1 MLLLKLGLVPYGE
14 ALDLQRRI
22 FTAKSEGRFADD
34 VLILLQH
41 PPVITL
47 GRQASE
53 HDVLASPDALRQ
65 LGVELFNVERG
76 GKATYHGP
84 GQIVGY
90 PILDLRHFRTDV
102 SWFVRAEAEVII
114 RTLADHGF
122 EGRYDKE
129 NPGVWVG
136 GAKIAAFGSRLSN
149 WVTYHGFA
157 FNIDP
162 DLRHFDLIVPCGIFD
177 KGVVSLAGL
186 LGRKVAVEDVTPHI
200 VRHFA
205 AVFETTLEEVWRE
218 DVEAQLGPHPT
229 PPQPPV
235 RAPVPEH
242 MSAERDGAER

>member
-149 WVTYHGFA
+149 WVT
-157 FNIDP
+157 
-162 DLRHFDLIVPCGIFD
+162 
-177 KGVVSLAGL
+177 VSLAGL